1 MKGLAA
7 SVLVVALMLG
17 IAAGCGGAA
26 RGPKSAARPNCA
38 RLTAATNTI
47 GPAITEITGIPASDR
62 DALHRVAY
70 AMKELG
76 HAVRQVDETTAPARV
91 GRPRIKL
98 LSALTSLLHQ
108 LAVARRDLRIG
119 RTQQA
124 RSQGYVDAGIGIAKV
139 NDAEAGVLAA
149 CLSSH

>member
-76 HAVRQVDETTAPARV
+76 QAFVGVDHSVA
-91 GRPRIKL
+91 
-98 LSALTSLLHQ
+98 SASCSAT
-108 LAVARRDLRIG
+108 
-119 RTQQA
+119 
-124 RSQGYVDAGIGIAKV
+124 
-139 NDAEAGVLAA
+139 
-149 CLSSH
+149 